1 MEWPGE
7 GGSPIPQVTVEDP
20 NMMPGD
26 VPRQGAQGHLA
37 NPHGTS
43 VLQFRE
49 QTTPLTPD
57 RVVIRTA
64 PKTQR
69 KAKKREPLNQTTPE
83 KTVLDS
89 PARNTR
95 SRAATNRMVE
105 ETIKSLYPT
114 KQTLQ
119 IHGLPTLLH
128 IDSIQIVNSVIMRS
142 ISREGVDRVKWPPP
156 KPPLNLY
163 SR

>member
-1 MEWPGE
+1 
-7 GGSPIPQVTVEDP
+7 
-20 NMMPGD
+20 MMPGD

-37 NPHGTS
+37 NPNGTP
-43 VLQFRE
+43 VVQFE
-49 QTTPLTPD
+49 EKTTPLTPD

-64 PKTQR
+64 PKAQR
-69 KAKKREPLNQTTPE
+69 QIKVKKPLPPASPVETP
-83 KTVLDS
+83 LDG

-95 SRAATNRMVE
+95 SRAATNKMVE

-114 KQTLQ
+114 KQSLQ

-156 KPPLNLY
+156 KPPVTIY